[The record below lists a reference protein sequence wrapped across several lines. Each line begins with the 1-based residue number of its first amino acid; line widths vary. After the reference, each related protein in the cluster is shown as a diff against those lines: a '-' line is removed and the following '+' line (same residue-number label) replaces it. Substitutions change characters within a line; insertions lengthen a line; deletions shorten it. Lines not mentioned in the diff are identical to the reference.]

1 MKLTYPDAEVLTY
14 QYGSGGLVKSAAGA
28 KGNFTYDY
36 IKRLEYDKFEQRAF
50 IVYGNNTRTTYTYNA
65 QNRRLSNLKSGKG
78 DGSLFQ
84 NLNYGYDNVG
94 NILSLA
100 NNVPVPPPSQFGG
113 PTTQSFGYD
122 DLYRLTSASGTYQ
135 FSPDK
140 TDRYTLSMVY
150 DNIHNILLKQQNN
163 EIVQLSGA
171 PITQKKTTY
180 TWNYSFDSSKPHAPT
195 HIGDRTFS
203 YDANGNQLGWV
214 HDQNGTKRTITW
226 DEENRIQSIYDN
238 GQEKTYKYNDT
249 GERVIKRGPQG
260 ETVYVN
266 QYFVIRNKEIGT
278 KHVYAGTTRV
288 VSKLMKQDKPGANP
302 QGQTP
307 LEKDLY
313 FYHPDHLGSS
323 NYITDTNG
331 KLYEH
336 LEYFPFGETWVEEA
350 SNNTQRTPYLFT
362 SKELDVETGLYYF
375 GARYYD
381 PRTSV
386 WQSGDMALED
396 YVNARRS
403 GDGVFYPLNLNLY
416 SYAQN
421 NPQINVD
428 PTGNEPVRLFAGT
441 VYDLKRALDTSP
453 SKVGL
458 TIGQASERSLLK
470 FGETEWTF
478 RRGPVPKITYLNT
491 QKGRYVYTTKG
502 GWIDMSHFMFYAARA
517 YGEKL
522 QGGKN
527 PIGEAIQEGYRQ
539 EFIDSLVSP
548 WSAYS
553 YEDLPSDKFG
563 AIFGGQIFDPKSSKT
578 LSEQVEVY
586 LKSLGVTE
594 PTAAPNWAKVPMN
607 DKVARENFEKGK
619 MIINPSTKP
628 MFTKET
634 E

>member
-1 MKLTYPDAEVLTY
+1 MMKMTYPDAEVLTY
-14 QYGSGGLVKSAAGA
+14 QYDSGGLVKSVAGV

-50 IVYGNNTRTTYTYNA
+50 IVYGNNTKTTYAYNA
-65 QNRRLSNLKSGKG
+65 QNRRLNNLKSGKG

-122 DLYRLTSASGTYQ
+122 DLYRLTNASGTYQ
-135 FSPDK
+135 FAPDK

-150 DNIHNILLKQQNN
+150 DNIHNILLKGQNH
-163 EIVQLSGA
+163 EIVQASGA

-180 TWNYSFDSSKPHAPT
+180 TWNYFDYSSTHPHAPT

-203 YDANGNQLGWV
+203 YDANGNQTGWS
-214 HDQNGTKRTITW
+214 HDQNGTRRNIVW
-226 DEENRIQSIYDN
+226 DEENRIQSIFDN

-249 GERVIKRGPQG
+249 GERVIKKGPQG

-266 QYFVIRNKEIGT
+266 QYFTIRNKEIGT
-278 KHVYAGTTRV
+278 KHIFAGTTRV

-331 KLYEH
+331 SLYQH

-350 SNNTQRTPYLFT
+350 SNTQRTPYLFT
-362 SKELDVETGLYYF
+362 GKELDPETGLYYF

-386 WQSGDMALED
+386 WQSGDPAFRD
-396 YVNARRS
+396 YVPSATKDT
-403 GDGVFYPLNLNLY
+403 GAELGGMGGVFNSLNLHVYGYAHQNPVGVLDPSGEKAFKLFSAGGRAYFLVIQYDAGFSSLRAGVSSVSDFSRVPGISARHNVYDADIVDNAFKY
-416 SYAQN
+416 S
-421 NPQINVD
+421 NVTPDETKALMLSESGGGDKRSREAFKTD
-428 PTGNEPVRLFAGT
+428 PMQVLVPGDFTTDKGKFLEIKKNEPATPEKSIHLGTKWYSHKKDADYNWRLQNIPENTKQG
-441 VYDLKRALDTSP
+441 R
-453 SKVGL
+453 
-458 TIGQASERSLLK
+458 LL
-470 FGETEWTF
+470 
-478 RRGPVPKITYLNT
+478 R
-491 QKGRYVYTTKG
+491 
-502 GWIDMSHFMFYAARA
+502 
-517 YGEKL
+517 
-522 QGGKN
+522 
-527 PIGEAIQEGYRQ
+527 
-539 EFIDSLVSP
+539 
-548 WSAYS
+548 
-553 YEDLPSDKFG
+553 
-563 AIFGGQIFDPKSSKT
+563 DPK
-578 LSEQVEVY
+578 LSQD
-586 LKSLGVTE
+586 
-594 PTAAPNWAKVPMN
+594 PMRGFIGYKGWMRRR
-607 DKVARENFEKGK
+607 DKRCGR
-619 MIINPSTKP
+619 ST
-628 MFTKET
+628 TVL
-634 E
+634 

>member
-150 DNIHNILLKQQNN
+150 DNIHNILLKGQNH
-163 EIVQLSGA
+163 EIVQASGA

-226 DEENRIQSIYDN
+226 DEENRIQSIFDN
-238 GQEKTYKYNDT
+238 GQEKAYKYNDT

-260 ETVYVN
+260 EMVYVN

-278 KHVYAGTTRV
+278 KHVYTGTTRV

-336 LEYFPFGETWVEEA
+336 LEYFPFGETWVEES

-386 WQSGDMALED
+386 WQSGDPILGKYLPIGNRGRGQELPGLGGI
-396 YVNARRS
+396 YNS
-403 GDGVFYPLNLNLY
+403 SNLGVY
-416 SYAQN
+416 SYSHLN
-421 NPQINVD
+421 
-428 PTGNEPVRLFAGT
+428 PVRYFDPDGKATWPTKSNEMRTGGAT
-441 VYDLKRALDTSP
+441 GF
-453 SKVGL
+453 VGYYGNSRVSG
-458 TIGQASERSLLK
+458 GQPK
-470 FGETEWTF
+470 FHG
-478 RRGPVPKITYLNT
+478 GADILGK
-491 QKGRYVYTTKG
+491 KGDP
-502 GWIDMSHFMFYAARA
+502 IYAF
-517 YGEKL
+517 E
-522 QGGKN
+522 GGKV
-527 PIGEAIQEGYRQ
+527 IYAGDTGGDEGKMVTVEHTAVVNGKKETYRSNYMHLDR
-539 EFIDSLVSP
+539 IDVKL
-548 WSAYS
+548 
-553 YEDLPSDKFG
+553 
-563 AIFGGQIFDPKSSKT
+563 
-578 LSEQVEVY
+578 
-586 LKSLGVTE
+586 
-594 PTAAPNWAKVPMN
+594 N
-607 DKVARENFEKGK
+607 DKVKEGQVIGGLGNTGNASNLPESETHLHFQVKRGGSTVDPGSQFGAGDRVKQFFRGLFSGGHSMTIPETNYEKVRPQPKG
-619 MIINPSTKP
+619 NQ
-628 MFTKET
+628 E
-634 E
+634 